1 MRKVITENSLATEI
15 ISELKRTIRD
25 YKITVVIL
33 SVYIITFAIALTM
46 SLAK

>member
-25 YKITVVIL
+25 YKITVAIL